1 MIENAGLE
9 YVWDKSTPVIKEIS
23 DEITDSNTEE
33 GVANVL
39 EKNIF
44 TKQLTKNRK

>member
-1 MIENAGLE
+1 MGQ
-9 YVWDKSTPVIKEIS
+9 STPVIKEIS

-39 EKNIF
+39 EKIF
-44 TKQLTKNRK
+44 LQSK

>member
-1 MIENAGLE
+1 MGQN
-9 YVWDKSTPVIKEIS
+9 TPVIKEIS

-39 EKNIF
+39 EKYFYKATN
-44 TKQLTKNRK
+44 KNRK